1 VGVKGWTERARSFAA
16 RSLCGVAR
24 SPGVALVVLA
34 VLAGAAVSGWLLH
47 DTSMSDAGGFADAG
61 RLMVS
66 PAWRRTY
73 DDPWVQAGPFELLIC
88 LACRTLGATA
98 RGVSVSMNLMGAAAL
113 LGVARHVLGRRWSS
127 LLFVGCGALVLGV
140 ILDLAEI
147 GHPSE
152 LFIALTW
159 LLAARAARRDQ
170 VLLAGVLLGASAGFE
185 TWGLLGAPVL
195 FLLPRFRHTVSAGIV
210 ALLVAVTIYAP
221 FALGGDFHMFDM
233 RWDIAGGLPARLFGE
248 HSHFTWPMRLAEAVL
263 VVSFG
268 SALALA
274 LRRRTAAVVWIV
286 PAATSICRIF
296 LDPVRY
302 GYYWDTSLVLMLIGF
317 APMLVAPRQLARDI
331 HTGLQARLPA
341 PRATDE
347 ALARRFDA
355 ARRLRVMRLVPA
367 AGLILIAL
375 TLSWSHWTAPTR
387 WTPDGLFYEAQAQE
401 LTGTPAATAR
411 QEVFFGPLAKS
422 AYDTSGRLDGGA
434 WIEYAAPFY
443 RRRWAV
449 PALAASLRPAVG
461 SRALEI
467 VSLLGYVLSGLLVYL
482 LARRRFSPAISF
494 GAGVFALWFP
504 PLRLW
509 SGYPLTDT
517 TGVAALALA
526 FAAASWA
533 IRGRSSRLVL
543 WASSVLLLSF
553 TRDTA
558 AIAVAGAMWFA
569 LAARSRRGVAL
580 ALTGIA
586 AAIPAPLFF
595 GAPLRQTMAFTFSNN
610 TIPTDTSWHHIFQEY
625 GTFVR
630 MMIEFDFPFRSTLG
644 VTTALLSVVALLA
657 LRPGAS
663 SRLYTVR
670 QAALA
675 LVVSFLG
682 IAALVVAPL
691 QLASWPDPVPFGILL
706 IAALLPLFLPADGE
720 EFMTLIR
727 GGALGAVGYLFL
739 LPQSTGLRLPL
750 VLLPFAAIG
759 IARGISLARA
769 PSRAIAA
776 PASKSREVHPAGV
789 QPDPVPT

>member
-1 VGVKGWTERARSFAA
+1 MGVKRWAERARGFAV
-16 RSLCGVAR
+16 RSLRGVAR

-34 VLAGAAVSGWLLH
+34 VLAGAAVSGWVLH
-47 DTSMSDAGGFADAG
+47 DTSMSDAGGFANAG
-61 RLMVS
+61 RVMLS
-66 PAWRRTY
+66 SGWRHTY

-88 LACRTLGATA
+88 FACQALGVTA
-98 RGVSVSMNLMGAAAL
+98 RGASIAMNLLGAAAL
-113 LGVARHVLGRRWSS
+113 LAVTRPVVGRRWSS
-127 LLFVGCGALVLGV
+127 LLFVGGGALGLGV

-152 LFIALTW
+152 LFIALSW
-159 LLAARAARRDQ
+159 LLVARAARRDQ
-170 VLLAGVLLGASAGFE
+170 MLLAGVLLGASAGFE

-210 ALLVAVTIYAP
+210 AVLVAGTIYAP
-221 FALGGDFHMFDM
+221 FALGGDFHMFHM
-233 RWDIAGGLPARLFGE
+233 HWDIAGGLPARLFGE
-248 HSHFTWPMRLAEAVL
+248 HSHFTWPMRLGEAVL

-274 LRRRTAAVVWIV
+274 LRRRTAAATWIV
-286 PAATSICRIF
+286 PAATSICRIY

-317 APMLVAPRQLARDI
+317 APMLVAPRQLARNL
-331 HTGLQARLPA
+331 HRSLQERLPA
-341 PRATDE
+341 PRATDRP
-347 ALARRFDA
+347 LAGRIDA
-355 ARRLRVMRLVPA
+355 ARRSRFMRMLPA
-367 AGLILIAL
+367 AGLVLVAL

-387 WTPDGLFYEAQAQE
+387 WTPDGLFYEAQARE

-411 QEVFFGPLAKS
+411 QEVFFGPFAKAAS
-422 AYDTSGRLDGGA
+422 DTSGRLDGGA

-443 RRRWAV
+443 RRRWVV
-449 PALAASLRPAVG
+449 PAMAAALRPAAG

-482 LARRRFSPAISF
+482 LARRRFSQAISF
-494 GAGVFALWFP
+494 GAGAFALWFP

-517 TGVAALALA
+517 MGVAALALA
-526 FAAASWA
+526 LAAGSWA
-533 IRGRSSRLVL
+533 LRGRSLRLVL
-543 WASSVLLLSF
+543 WASSVVLLSF

-558 AIAVAGAMWFA
+558 VIAVAGAMWFA
-569 LAARSRRGVAL
+569 IATRSRRGVAL
-580 ALTGIA
+580 VLTGIA
-586 AAIPAPLFF
+586 AATPALLLF

-610 TIPTDTSWHHIFQEY
+610 TIPTDTSWHYIFREY

-630 MMIEFDFPFRSTLG
+630 MMIDFDFPFRSTFA

-657 LRPGAS
+657 LRPRAS

-670 QAALA
+670 QAVLA

-682 IAALVVAPL
+682 IAALFVAPL

-706 IAALLPLFLPADGE
+706 IAALLPLFLPAGGDP
-720 EFMTLIR
+720 FITLLR

-759 IARGISLARA
+759 IARGISLARET
-769 PSRAIAA
+769 SRAIAV
-776 PASKSREVHPAGV
+776 PRSTNREPHPAGV
-789 QPDPVPT
+789 QADPVPT